1 MSDISTLFNQ
11 NKIGDR
17 QVSELVGIAHG
28 IIADG
33 RIDEKEAEYLQK
45 WLVANQAAS
54 ENPVINTIFQ
64 RVDEMLA
71 DSIFDTDEA
80 TELFETLEKL
90 VGGTFELGET
100 LKSSSLPLTKPVPEI
115 TIEGQSFCFTGT
127 FAFGNRK
134 ACEAAITARNGLIG
148 NLNANLN
155 FLVIGIYATDSWAQS
170 SWGRKIEKAVDL
182 NSKNA
187 SIKIVS
193 EAHWAPSIS

>member
-1 MSDISTLFNQ
+1 MLSD
-11 NKIGDR
+11 G
-17 QVSELVGIAHG
+17 
-28 IIADG
+28 
-33 RIDEKEAEYLQK
+33 
-45 WLVANQAAS
+45 
-54 ENPVINTIFQ
+54 
-64 RVDEMLA
+64 
-71 DSIFDTDEA
+71 IFDTDEA
-80 TELFETLEKL
+80 AELFETLEKL

-170 SWGRKIEKAVDL
+170 SWRRKI
-182 NSKNA
+182 
-187 SIKIVS
+187 
-193 EAHWAPSIS
+193 

>member
-1 MSDISTLFNQ
+1 MADISTLFNQ

-33 RIDEKEAEYLQK
+33 RIDEKEAKYLQK

-54 ENPVINTIFQ
+54 ENPVINTIFR
-64 RVDEMLA
+64 RVDEMLS
-71 DSIFDTDEA
+71 DGIFDTDEA

-187 SIKIVS
+187 
-193 EAHWAPSIS
+193 

>member
-1 MSDISTLFNQ
+1 MSDIYTLFN
-11 NKIGDR
+11 KRHIGDR
-17 QVSELVGIAHG
+17 QISELVGIAHG

-33 RIDEKEAEYLQK
+33 RIDKSEAEYLQK

-54 ENPVINTIFQ
+54 ENPIVNTIFQ
-64 RVDEMLA
+64 RVEEMLS
-71 DSIFDTDEA
+71 DGLFESDEA
-80 TELFETLEKL
+80 KELLETLDKL
-90 VGGTFELGET
+90 VGGTFEIGET
-100 LKSSSLPLTKPVPEI
+100 LKSSSLPLTKPVPKI

-170 SWGRKIEKAVDL
+170 SWGRKIEKAVNL
-182 NSKNA
+182 NTKTA

-193 EAHWAPSIS
+193 EADWTPSIS